1 MQLPVAAKVI
11 ELHFSDM
18 VGNARS
24 GRITV
29 TVGGVEADN
38 DEEADNSND
47 KVL

>member
-1 MQLPVAAKVI
+1 
-11 ELHFSDM
+11 M

-38 DEEADNSND
+38 DEEADNDTDAQAETEADGTEIVSVNE
-47 KVL
+47 